1 MAQSPIDRLKDA
13 VTTAIEAA
21 QEIGEGNVTSL
32 TVDYQA
38 SGEYPFR
45 AFIPDE
51 PVPFAD
57 VAYASDRKRD
67 SGAAASPPKPDTR
80 QAGVK

>member
-1 MAQSPIDRLKDA
+1 MAESAIDRLRSA

-32 TVDYQA
+32 TVDHQA

-45 AFIPDE
+45 LFIPDE

-57 VAYASDRKRD
+57 VAYASDHKRAVG
-67 SGAAASPPKPDTR
+67 GASSPPERTSR
-80 QAGVK
+80 QASVK